1 MSLGIRGRLVAT
13 VCIATA
19 CLTASAAPGRADSTA
34 DPLVPASGAL
44 LGAFANGIGA
54 QSDTAALTQI
64 QTADGRS
71 LTVVNRYAPWRQTS
85 FKAELADFAAGRVPM
100 ISWSPGGTTTAAAIA
115 DGSQDAV
122 IENAA
127 EIMKSFGHP
136 FFLRLAYEMDQPPGS
151 PRYIGTPAE
160 FIAAWQRVYDIFQE
174 VGATNARFVW
184 CAIGANFAN
193 GTAQSF
199 YPGSQYV
206 DWIAADAYNWY
217 PAKSKWA
224 TYSGGMFD
232 AFYAWAS
239 QQGKPLMIAETG
251 SMEDPA
257 DPGRKAAWIL
267 DAAGWV
273 ESHPDIK
280 AWVYFSSVSPKGYSF
295 QLSTSAAAEAA
306 FAQVANTPYFEAQ
319 PGGAPADP
327 PPPPPPPPPAQL
339 GLRGVLV
346 TPSVFNPARRLLWV
360 EFRTSIAA
368 TDEIQVRT
376 AGWRIV
382 RTKVL
387 GQLSAAGHA
396 TYWRGQTDAGRSL
409 PAGHYW
415 VRFCATAG
423 DQRTAGRW
431 HEVTIV

>member
-1 MSLGIRGRLVAT
+1 MSLGSRGRLAAT
-13 VCIATA
+13 VCIAAA
-19 CLTASAAPGRADSTA
+19 CLTASAVPGRADSTT

-44 LGAFANGIGA
+44 LGAFANGVGGE
-54 QSDTAALTQI
+54 SDATALAQI
-64 QTADGRS
+64 QTADGRP

-85 FKAELADFAAGRVPM
+85 FNAELGDFAAGRIPM
-100 ISWSPGGTTTAAAIA
+100 ISWSPGGTTTAAAIV

-127 EIMKSFGHP
+127 QIMKSWGHP

-151 PRYIGTPAE
+151 PRYIGPPDE
-160 FIAAWQRVYDIFQE
+160 FIAAWQRVYDIFQQ

-184 CAIGANFAN
+184 CAIGANFAT
-193 GTAQSF
+193 GKAQSF

-224 TYSGGMFD
+224 TYSGGLFN

-257 DPGRKAAWIL
+257 VAGRKAAWIL
-267 DAAGWV
+267 DAASWV

-280 AWVYFSSVSPKGYSF
+280 AWVYFSSVSPKGYTF
-295 QLSTSAAAEAA
+295 QLSTSTSAQAA
-306 FAQVANTPYFEAQ
+306 FAQVADTPYFEAQ
-319 PGGAPADP
+319 PGGSSQDP
-327 PPPPPPPPPAQL
+327 PPPPPPPASL

-346 TPSVFNPARRLLWV
+346 TPRVFDPRRQLLWIR
-360 EFRTSIAA
+360 FRTSVRA

-376 AGWRIV
+376 AGWRVV
-382 RTKVL
+382 RTKAL
-387 GQLSAAGHA
+387 GSLSAAGHA
-396 TYWRGQTDAGRSL
+396 ADWRGRNDAGRML
-409 PAGHYW
+409 PPGRYW

-423 DQRTAGRW
+423 DLRIAGLW
-431 HEVTIV
+431 HEVTLL